1 MDLRRIRCK
10 EKGRVLWTYI
20 SHFEAD
26 VGAHDVV
33 LQYVRFSV
41 VLTNKSS
48 VAAVKG
54 QTFHFLCLLDSN

>member
-1 MDLRRIRCK
+1 MEREGLGVVDNN
-10 EKGRVLWTYI
+10 I

-26 VGAHDVV
+26 VVAHDVV

-41 VLTNKSS
+41 VLINKSS

-54 QTFHFLCLLDSN
+54 QTCNFLCLLDSN